1 MQPRV
6 RSLLASALIL
16 AAGSVSAQDLRI
28 GYADPVSSLDPQLN
42 NYAGDR
48 SVALHAFESLVN
60 RHDDKTL
67 PGLAKSW
74 KVVDPTT
81 WEFTLRDDVKWQ
93 DGTPLTADD
102 FVFSFE
108 RARNVPGSVASYA
121 GATRTV
127 AAVQA
132 KGEHTVIIKTRTPNA
147 NLLPDVDSIYIV
159 SRHAGANASSADYN
173 SGKATIGTGP
183 YRFVSYVPGDRTIFE
198 RNASYWGAKPTW
210 DKVDFRFIANAAN
223 RTAALLAGDV
233 DVIDKVSPT
242 DVERLRKT
250 PGFNVFAYQGLRAL
264 IIQPSFREG
273 PNEFIRDNSGKPLAQ
288 NPLRDVRVRQAL
300 SLAIN
305 RQAIDQRI
313 MQGTVTEANQ
323 WMPAN
328 TFGYNSEVKNIPYD
342 PQQAKALLAQAGFPE
357 GFQLTVHVPGDRY
370 PQAPEAMQAVA
381 QFWSRV
387 GVKVQLEVLPWA
399 VYANKANKNELAVSV
414 IAWGNGT
421 GEAAYALTN
430 ILTTVDSAKGQGA
443 SNWGRYS
450 NPLVDKAL
458 LDSTAE
464 FDDTRRRQILEGAV
478 KVVSDDV
485 GIIPLFHY
493 QNIWAA
499 RKGLKVEPL
508 VSDRTAAIMVT
519 EQP

>member
-1 MQPRV
+1 MKPLV

-16 AAGSVSAQDLRI
+16 AAANASAETLRI

-60 RHDDKTL
+60 RRDGKTL

-74 KVVDPTT
+74 KVLDDKT
-81 WEFTLRDDVKWQ
+81 WEFALRDDVKWQ
-93 DGTPLTADD
+93 DGKPLTADD

-108 RARNVPGSVASYA
+108 RSRSVPGAVASYA
-121 GATRTV
+121 GAMRTV
-127 AAVQA
+127 ESVQA
-132 KGEHTVIIKTRTPNA
+132 KDDHTLIIKTKSPNA
-147 NLLPDVDSIYIV
+147 NLLPDVDSIYVV
-159 SRHAGANASSADYN
+159 SRHVGANATSADYN
-173 SGKATIGTGP
+173 SGKAMVGTGP

-198 RNASYWGAKPTW
+198 RNTDYYGDKPVW
-210 DKVDFRFIANAAN
+210 DSVDYRFIANAAS

-242 DVERLRKT
+242 DVARLRQS
-250 PGFNVFAYQGLRAL
+250 PNVKVYAYSGLRAL
-264 IIQPSFREG
+264 LIQPSFRAG
-273 PNEFIRDNSGKPLAQ
+273 PNEFIRDNAGKTLEQ
-288 NPLRDVRVRQAL
+288 NPLLDVRVRKAL

-305 RQAIDQRI
+305 RPAIVERI

-323 WMPAN
+323 WMPAK
-328 TFGYNSEVKNIPYD
+328 TFGYNPELKNIPYD
-342 PQQAKALLAQAGFPE
+342 PTEAKALLKQAGFPE

-381 QFWSRV
+381 QFWSRI

-399 VYANKANKNELAVSV
+399 VYAGKANKNELAISV
-414 IAWGNGT
+414 VAWGNGT

-443 SNWGRYS
+443 SNWGHYS
-450 NPLVDKAL
+450 NPLVDQALVKA
-458 LDSTAE
+458 TAE
-464 FDDTRRRQILEGAV
+464 FDEAKRRAILQDSA
-478 KVVSDDV
+478 KVVADDV

-499 RKGLKVEPL
+499 RKDLRVEPL
-508 VSDRTAAIMVT
+508 VSDRTAASMVT
-519 EQP
+519 KLP